1 MQAEYMQHLQIIN
14 NLTMKETK
22 QIKKVKINNLTR
34 QV

>member
-14 NLTMKETK
+14 NLTIKETK
-22 QIKKVKINNLTR
+22 QKKVKINNLTR